1 MPAPNE
7 ITPYV
12 RSCVNLWLADT
23 TLKEFSVSDILPDL
37 ERKHKELSALPSL
50 CKSVSNELVRLQTAH
65 KLLSRKGIKGVDGS
79 GVGRT
84 PRAYRKNMIF
94 RK

>member
-12 RSCVNLWLADT
+12 RSCVNLWLAST
-23 TLKEFSVSDILPDL
+23 TLLEFSVSDIVPEL
-37 ERKHKELSALPSL
+37 ERKHEGLSELPCI
-50 CKSVSNELVRLQTAH
+50 CKSVSNELVRLETAH
-65 KLLSRKGIKGVDGS
+65 KLLSRKGIKGVHGS

>member
-1 MPAPNE
+1 MTNE
-7 ITPYV
+7 ITPFI
-12 RSCVNLWLADT
+12 RSCVNLWLAET
-23 TLKEFSVSDILPDL
+23 VLPEFTVSQIISDL
-37 ERKHKELSALPSL
+37 AKKHPGLHELPSL
-50 CKSVSNELVRLQTAH
+50 CKSVSNDLVRLETAH
-65 KLLSRKGIKGVDGS
+65 KLLSRSGIKGVDGS

>member
-1 MPAPNE
+1 MPIKNE
-7 ITPYV
+7 ITPFI
-12 RSCVNLWLADT
+12 RACVNLWLAET
-23 TLKEFSVSDILPDL
+23 VLTEFTVSQIISDL
-37 ERKHKELSALPSL
+37 AEKHPGLDELPSL

-65 KLLSRKGIKGVDGS
+65 KLYSRMGVKGFDGN

-84 PRAYRKNMIF
+84 PRVYRKNMIF

>member
-1 MPAPNE
+1 MPVVNE
-7 ITPYV
+7 ITPFI
-12 RSCVNLWLADT
+12 RACVNLWLAE
-23 TLKEFSVSDILPDL
+23 TLLTEFTVSQIISDL
-37 ERKHKELSALPSL
+37 AEKHPGLDELPSL

-65 KLLSRKGIKGVDGS
+65 KLRSRKGIKGLDGG

-84 PRAYRKNMIF
+84 PRVYRKNMIF